1 VEGSQ
6 CEVHVESGRADEGRG
21 FLIHRTQMHD
31 SDHRHQRENRLSAG
45 EAFGGIVQRGRL
57 RPPCAV
63 TSSPSAECLYVDLT
77 IDESVQRGLQAICEL
92 HGNRLV
98 SVIHLAA
105 YYEFSGAPSPLYDR
119 ITVGGTEWL
128 LRFLQDFE
136 VEQFIFSSGELVHA
150 PSELGQNINE
160 DAPLAAKWPYP
171 ESKVKTE
178 RVIHTGRR
186 T

>member
-1 VEGSQ
+1 
-6 CEVHVESGRADEGRG
+6 
-21 FLIHRTQMHD
+21 
-31 SDHRHQRENRLSAG
+31 
-45 EAFGGIVQRGRL
+45 
-57 RPPCAV
+57 
-63 TSSPSAECLYVDLT
+63 
-77 IDESVQRGLQAICEL
+77 
-92 HGNRLV
+92 
-98 SVIHLAA
+98 VIHLAA

-119 ITVGGTEWL
+119 ITVGGTECL
-128 LRFLQDFE
+128 RRFLQDFD

-150 PSELGQNINE
+150 PSELGQRINE